1 MNPQTTRRSFL
12 SYAGLAGAGLSLA
25 GLSGL
30 SAASTASTA
39 SGNAAFGP
47 VQQID
52 AGPLNVGYVDIGPRN
67 GPVVML
73 FHGWPYDIHCYEEVA
88 PRLAAAGYRVVVPHL
103 RGYGSTRFLSDTTLR
118 SAQQTAIAADSIA
131 LMDALGIDK
140 AVMGGCDWGARNACI
155 LAALWPARCKALVSV
170 SGFLVSNVQTGPQPL
185 APADELSWW
194 YQFYFATER
203 GRAGYAKNLK
213 EFARLIWRQA
223 SPKWN
228 FDEATFE
235 RTAQSLVNPDQV
247 ALVIHNYRWRIGAVE
262 GDPQYD
268 ALEARLSRVQ
278 SVALPTI
285 TMEGDANGAPHPTP
299 ESYAKRFT
307 GRYEHRTLGGGI
319 GHNLPQEAPADFAKA
334 IVDVSRW

>member
-25 GLSGL
+25 GLPGL
-30 SAASTASTA
+30 SSASAS

-47 VQQID
+47 VRQID
-52 AGPLNVGYVDIGPRN
+52 AGPLNVGYVDIGPRD
-67 GPVVML
+67 GAVVML

-88 PRLAAAGYRVVVPHL
+88 PRLAAAGYRVIVPHL

-118 SAQQTAIAADSIA
+118 SAQQTAIAADTIA

-140 AVMGGCDWGARNACI
+140 AVVGGCDWGARNACI
-155 LAALWPARCKALVSV
+155 LAALWPERCKALVSV
-170 SGFLVSNVQTGPQPL
+170 SGFLVSNVQAGPQPL

-203 GRAGYAKNLK
+203 GRLGYAKNLK

-235 RTAQSLVNPDQV
+235 RTARSLVNPDQV

-285 TMEGDANGAPHPTP
+285 TMEGDANGAPHPAP

-307 GRYEHRTLGGGI
+307 GKYEHRTLSGGI
-319 GHNLPQEAPADFAKA
+319 GHNLPQEAPAEFTKA